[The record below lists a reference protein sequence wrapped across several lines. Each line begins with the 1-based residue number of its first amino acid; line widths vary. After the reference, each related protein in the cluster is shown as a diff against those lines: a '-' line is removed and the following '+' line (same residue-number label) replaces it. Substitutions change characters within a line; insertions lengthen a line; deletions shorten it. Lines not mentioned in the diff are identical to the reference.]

1 MQYRYFGWRA
11 ALLVTSL
18 FLGVA
23 AHAAYDPAADAHAEI
38 KQALVSAKRAHKPVL
53 LIFGANWC
61 PDCRVLDEV
70 LQKGKSADLINQ
82 SFKVVKVDVGDF
94 NHNLDIS
101 DHYGSPIKKGIPAAV
116 IVSPDDQILYI
127 TQAGELANARQMSA
141 DGIYE
146 FFRQAADQTT
156 RKRVQ

>member
-1 MQYRYFGWRA
+1 M
-11 ALLVTSL
+11 
-18 FLGVA
+18 LGGA
-23 AHAAYDPAADAHAEI
+23 AHAAYDPSADASTEV
-38 KQALVSAKRAHKPVL
+38 KQALASAQHTHKPVL

-70 LQKGKSADLINQ
+70 LQKGKSVDLINQ
-82 SFKVVKVDVGDF
+82 SFNVVKIDVGDF

-116 IVSPDDQILYI
+116 IVSPDDQILYV
-127 TQAGELANARQMSA
+127 TKAGELANARQMSP

-146 FFRQAADQTT
+146 FFKQAADQTT
-156 RKRVQ
+156 RKRVR